1 MARLPVIT
9 GEFRT
14 TDDPELRFTPS
25 GKAVAN
31 LTVVAS
37 ESKKN
42 EQTGEWEDGDRSPFI
57 RVAVWGPAAEAVAET
72 ITKGE
77 RVLVSGALYAR
88 DYERNDGTKG
98 QSIELK
104 WATVAAIPGGKSKA
118 QREAQANGGNGYAY
132 GQQQQRQ
139 QAQDP
144 WATPAG
150 GQGQDPW
157 ATNGTPRSDEPPF

>member
-1 MARLPVIT
+1 MRLPTIT

-31 LTVVAS
+31 LTVVSS
-37 ESKKN
+37 ESRKN

-88 DYERNDGTKG
+88 EYERNDGSKG

-118 QREAQANGGNGYAY
+118 ERGNGVAY
-132 GQQQQRQ
+132 GQPQQRQ
-139 QAQDP
+139 QADP
-144 WATPAG
+144 WATPQSG
-150 GQGQDPW
+150 GQDPW
-157 ATNGTPRSDEPPF
+157 AQPAGQSDRPPF